1 MEEEE
6 LQLRGNLRQRQC
18 LETWTIPVSN
28 HITLGFLFF
37 MGMNW
42 WRWKE
47 SVKFF
52 TGTWEW
58 RLTSLPC
65 YCSKGMATQ
74 SLCGFPVLLW
84 LFLCACPRNFF
95 LVSPGLVLTEMNH
108 ALCTLHILR
117 QNISW
122 KCNHSL
128 VTAWIRSTQA
138 HTLLGGW
145 CWFVCC
151 IYTGC

>member
-1 MEEEE
+1 MLRNMNYPSIQSYYSGLSFLYGDE
-6 LQLRGNLRQRQC
+6 LVKMKR
-18 LETWTIPVSN
+18 VSEVL
-28 HITLGFLFF
+28 HRH
-37 MGMNW
+37 MGM
-42 WRWKE
+42 KA
-47 SVKFF
+47 
-52 TGTWEW
+52 
-58 RLTSLPC
+58 LTSLPC

-84 LFLCACPRNFF
+84 LFLFACPRNFF

-128 VTAWIRSTQA
+128 VTA
-138 HTLLGGW
+138 
-145 CWFVCC
+145 
-151 IYTGC
+151 